1 MIMNGDHQAG
11 SPGLVCS
18 LGLTLI
24 FGWFAQVTNNSSA
37 DFGDGD
43 GRSIFDIAGEERAPD
58 TCLHLVS
65 QEAAKRAGTADRV
78 GSLVSDV
85 MAGRRGELKLELSVS
100 QSTAELVDEDVDD
113 FSISTKSSG
122 LNITTSSSRLRTSGR
137 RGPRPYGLRRTAS
150 VSWSPSS

>member
-1 MIMNGDHQAG
+1 MIMNGVHRAG

-58 TCLHLVS
+58 TCLHLVL
-65 QEAAKRAGTADRV
+65 QVAAKRAGTVDRV
-78 GSLVSDV
+78 ASLVS
-85 MAGRRGELKLELSVS
+85 
-100 QSTAELVDEDVDD
+100 QSMTELVDLDVDD
-113 FSISTKSSG
+113 FSE
-122 LNITTSSSRLRTSGR
+122 SR
-137 RGPRPYGLRRTAS
+137 PRA
-150 VSWSPSS
+150 VV